1 MQQFLGL
8 DAGIAIE
15 AAQVAP
21 VGDGDSQ
28 IIEPPVTA
36 VNEQVVKGIIRV
48 SGAGFRRKFL
58 PDNLCVIS

>member
-21 VGDGDSQ
+21 VGDGYSQ

-36 VNEQVVKGIIRV
+36 VNELVVRRDHKGVR
-48 SGAGFRRKFL
+48 SGLSKK
-58 PDNLCVIS
+58 ISP